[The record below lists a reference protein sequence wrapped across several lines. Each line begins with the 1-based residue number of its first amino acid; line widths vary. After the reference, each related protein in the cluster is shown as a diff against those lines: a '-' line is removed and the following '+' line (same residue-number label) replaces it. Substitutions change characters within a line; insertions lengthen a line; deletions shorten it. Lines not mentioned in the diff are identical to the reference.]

1 MRPCEAAPGAVP
13 HLLLRPTTAHV
24 GTNLAQRGGG
34 VVWMRP
40 LIDGRALHHQEEA
53 VPVIEQLD
61 RLLLLLWVV
70 VVRIITN
77 T

>member
-1 MRPCEAAPGAVP
+1 
-13 HLLLRPTTAHV
+13 
-24 GTNLAQRGGG
+24 
-34 VVWMRP
+34 MRP

-70 VVRIITN
+70 LVVMAVLEVVVVARAP
-77 T
+77 